1 MAFLYNKNMNS
12 HIVKDGTYIPVT
24 LDSFPEIP
32 DTPLLAPKIVHNYDI
47 ENNYP
52 FLDKSFKARFLNFAE
67 YAGIFALVFPIQ
79 RIRYGLKIIGR
90 DKLRKNRKLLKN
102 GAMTVS
108 NHVYRW
114 DYLAVLQAV
123 KFRRMWFPARAV
135 QVQSTDSGL
144 IRAAGGIPIPSTL
157 GALRRFYAAFDELHK
172 KRKWIHIFPESCRW
186 DYYEPIRPFKTGTF
200 KMALKYELPVI
211 PMAFSFREPGPL
223 RKFFGVKHPLITLTI
238 GDPVVA
244 DKDSGKSRN
253 EMSLEMLKN
262 AHSQIV
268 KMAGI
273 EKNMWPETL

>member
-1 MAFLYNKNMNS
+1 MNS

-32 DTPLLAPKIVHNYDI
+32 DTPLLEPKIVHNFDI

-67 YAGIFALVFPIQ
+67 YAGIFLIVFPLQ
-79 RIRYGLKIIGR
+79 RIRYGLKIIGKE
-90 DKLRKNRKLLKN
+90 KLRKNRKLFKN

-123 KFRRMWFPARAV
+123 KFRRMWFPARAA
-135 QVQSTDSGL
+135 QVQSTDSAM
-144 IRAAGGIPIPSTL
+144 IRAAGGIPIPETMA
-157 GALRRFYAAFDELHK
+157 GLRRFYAAFDELHK
-172 KRKWIHIFPESCRW
+172 KHKWIHVFPESCRW
-186 DYYEPIRPFKTGTF
+186 DFYQPIRPFKTGTF
-200 KMALKYELPVI
+200 KLALKYDLPVI

-238 GDPVVA
+238 GEPVLA
-244 DKDSGKSRN
+244 DKGTGKSRTQI
-253 EMSLEMLKN
+253 SLEMLKN
-262 AHSQIV
+262 AHKQIEE
-268 KMAGI
+268 MAGI
-273 EKNMWPETL
+273 EKNMWPESL